1 MKQADPFRIY
11 RGGESRMVHGVD
23 FPAWEAQGWS
33 REPQA
38 SAEESINAQSDDL
51 SQSAGKEVVEAT
63 AQTANETVNP
73 VEAEASAEEDS
84 QPTQTQRRT
93 RRTPP
98 NP

>member
-38 SAEESINAQSDDL
+38 SAEESINAQSDDVA
-51 SQSAGKEVVEAT
+51 QNAGKEVVETT
-63 AQTANETVNP
+63 AETANP
-73 VEAEASAEEDS
+73 VGTEASAEEDTEA
-84 QPTQTQRRT
+84 PQTQRRT
-93 RRTPP
+93 RRTSPTS